1 MAIRSLEELL
11 ADLVSKVNRLER
23 RLSRRGG
30 PGGITGEMKVWGG
43 VSAPSGWLLVQG
55 QSLLIASYPDLY
67 AVLGT
72 RFGGNGTTTFNL
84 PDLRGRVIVGQD
96 TSQTEF
102 DVLGEKSG
110 AKTHTLA
117 QSEIPAHTHGAGNA
131 ADGFIAHL
139 TALDGSQSARWNTF
153 SSGQGNEVG
162 TYRQPMVNTPN
173 GGAHNNLQPYIVLHH
188 IIKV

>member
-1 MAIRSLEELL
+1 MAIRTLEELL
-11 ADLVSKVNRLER
+11 SDLASKVNRLER

-43 VSAPSGWLLVQG
+43 VTAPSGWLLVQG
-55 QSLLIASYPDLY
+55 QSLLIASYPELY

-117 QSEIPAHTHGAGNA
+117 QGEIPAHTHGAGPN
-131 ADGFIAHL
+131 ADGFAAHR
-139 TALDGSQSARWNTF
+139 TNTSGGF
-153 SSGQGNEVG
+153 SSILATGATGDVMSWRIPE
-162 TYRQPMVNTPN
+162 VNTPN